1 MASKKRAKRTVD
13 RSPKWR
19 VVWLGAFCAAL
30 IAGIVASPLTS
41 PRVVRVSG
49 AAKHQ
54 QESIRAA
61 LRSLGAKPSLL
72 IDTGA
77 LQTQLLRLPDLKSAS
92 FRSNVFGRDRLALQC
107 RQPVALISDKLAV
120 DEAANVFWMGSRM
133 PPNLH
138 ISSNVKDF
146 STIITISDASPLNR
160 LCRVAKKIKESLPK
174 VVGTLE
180 IDDKER
186 IRLRIEGL
194 VVEFGDTSDLD
205 KKIDILDRA
214 LKENP
219 KRAQE
224 GGSIILVDPED
235 PVQVR

>member
-1 MASKKRAKRTVD
+1 MASKKRAKRSVD
-13 RSPKWR
+13 RSQMWR
-19 VVWLGAFCAAL
+19 GIWLAAL
-30 IAGIVASPLTS
+30 LASILVGIAASPLTS
-41 PRVVRVSG
+41 PQVVRVSG

-54 QESIRAA
+54 EPAISAA
-61 LRSLGAKPSLL
+61 LRSVGGKPSLL
-72 IDTGA
+72 IQAGD
-77 LQTQLLRLPDLKSAS
+77 LESQLLRMPDLKAAS
-92 FRSNVFGRDRLALQC
+92 FRSNIFGRARLALQC
-107 RQPVALISDKLAV
+107 REPVAVVQGNLAI
-120 DEAANVFWMGSRM
+120 DAAGTVFSMGSRK

-160 LCRVAKKIKESLPK
+160 LCRVAKKIKESLPN
-174 VVGTLE
+174 VVGTVE

-219 KRAQE
+219 QRAQE